1 MILSPHH
8 SLREMFKGAGIG
20 VLLFAVSA
28 PPDCRASGRLHREVW
43 TFRSAGK
50 AVHAGEFRPLG
61 STRAPVVILLH
72 GAAGPESRNFP
83 YRTLAAALASRGFT
97 VQIPH
102 YFDVAKP
109 NRSGG
114 GEPYRI
120 WITALRDEIDA
131 CRRRPDIDDG
141 KIVLIGFSLGASL
154 ALAAVSDGLHV
165 SAIVECAGSVP
176 DAYLTSLRV
185 LPPTLI
191 LHNRGDTVMP
201 VYNAEQL
208 IRLCEMRHYV
218 CEAHLGSGAAHGLPA
233 PESESIDRILR
244 FISARV
250 Q

>member
-1 MILSPHH
+1 MC
-8 SLREMFKGAGIG
+8 
-20 VLLFAVSA
+20 VLLFAIAA
-28 PPDCRASGRLHREVW
+28 PPDCLASKRFHRDVW
-43 TFRSAGK
+43 TFRSAFK
-50 AVHAGEFRPLG
+50 TVHVDEFRLPG
-61 STRAPVVILLH
+61 SARAPMAILLH
-72 GAAGPESRNFP
+72 GAAGPEFRNFP
-83 YRTLAAALASRGFT
+83 YGTLAANLANQGYNIE
-97 VQIPH
+97 IPH

-109 NRSGG
+109 NGRGG

-131 CRRRPDIDDG
+131 CRKRPDIDDG

-165 SAIVECAGSVP
+165 SAIVECAGSLP
-176 DAYLTSLRV
+176 DAYLARLRV
-185 LPPTLI
+185 LPPMMI

-208 IRLCEMRHYV
+208 IRLCGIRHYA

-233 PESESIDRILR
+233 PESDSIDRILR
-244 FISARV
+244 FISAHV